1 MSAASGRSTESAGEP
16 VNLANPAAAASAGA
30 DTVRA
35 SISGRKADFSG
46 TVFRIL
52 LYLSISVS
60 VLVLCV
66 LLYDV
71 ISGGWDTLTSRLGDF
86 LTGKLGSQA
95 ESSGLSQAIRGT
107 FYIGVFVLVLAIPL
121 GVAAAIYLEEYAK
134 PGKFTSFIGIAIRN
148 LAGVPSVVYGIL
160 GLTIFVQAL
169 RSFTGPDS
177 NGRSVVS
184 AGLTLAILVLPIV
197 IITAAEA
204 IRAVPTGIREAG
216 YGVGATRWEVVR
228 SHVVPYAAP
237 GILTGTV
244 LALARALGEAAP
256 LILVGATTGFLSG
269 GDSYAVG
276 ALRDRFTA
284 LPTVITTWAGRPGEG
299 YRGATSAAIV
309 VLLAIVL
316 VANAAAIILRNHYEK
331 KR

>member
-1 MSAASGRSTESAGEP
+1 MSLNTPLVAADAASEA
-16 VNLANPAAAASAGA
+16 
-30 DTVRA
+30 VRA
-35 SISGRKADFSG
+35 RITKGERDVSGG
-46 TVFRIL
+46 IFRVL
-52 LYLSISVS
+52 LYLAIGSS
-60 VLVLCV
+60 VLVLAV

-71 ISGGWDTLTSRLGDF
+71 ISGGWGTLTGRLGGF
-86 LTGKLGSQA
+86 LSGTMGSQA
-95 ESSGLSQAIRGT
+95 ETSGLSQAIRGT
-107 FYIGVFVLVLAIPL
+107 FFIGVFVMVLAIPL
-121 GVAAAIYLEEYAK
+121 GVGAAIYLEEYAT
-134 PGKFTSFIGIAIRN
+134 PGRTSSFIDISIRN

-169 RSFTGPDS
+169 GSFTGPGAA
-177 NGRSVVS
+177 NGRTVVA

-204 IRAVPTGIREAG
+204 IRAVPNGIREAG

-256 LILVGATTGFLSG
+256 LILVGATTGFLTS
-269 GDSYAVG
+269 GDSYALS

-299 YRGATSAAIV
+299 YREATAAAIV

-316 VANAAAIILRNHYEK
+316 IANTAAIVLRNHYEK

>member
-1 MSAASGRSTESAGEP
+1 VSLNTPLVAADAASEA
-16 VNLANPAAAASAGA
+16 
-30 DTVRA
+30 VRA
-35 SISGRKADFSG
+35 RITKGERDVSGG
-46 TVFRIL
+46 IFRVL
-52 LYLSISVS
+52 LYLAIGSS
-60 VLVLCV
+60 VLVLAV

-71 ISGGWDTLTSRLGDF
+71 ISGGWGTLTGRLGGF
-86 LTGKLGSQA
+86 LSGTMGSQA
-95 ESSGLSQAIRGT
+95 ETSGLSQAIRGT
-107 FYIGVFVLVLAIPL
+107 FFIGVFVMVLAIPL
-121 GVAAAIYLEEYAK
+121 GVGAAIYLEEYAK
-134 PGKFTSFIGIAIRN
+134 PGRTSSFIDISIRN

-169 RSFTGPDS
+169 GSFTGPGAA
-177 NGRSVVS
+177 NGRSVVA

-204 IRAVPTGIREAG
+204 IRAVPNGIREAG

-256 LILVGATTGFLSG
+256 LILVGATTGFLTS
-269 GDSYAVG
+269 GDSYALS

-284 LPTVITTWAGRPGEG
+284 LPTVITTWAGRPGEE
-299 YRGATSAAIV
+299 YREATAAAIV
-309 VLLAIVL
+309 VLLVIVLIANAGAIV
-316 VANAAAIILRNHYEK
+316 LRNHYEK